1 VYAKDL
7 DWHDWPIFRPRNMGD
22 TETRPTD
29 DVGIA
34 DILVAVDPFLKTE
47 ILSTWILV
55 DMNIRGEELLLV
67 VWSDKHLIG
76 D

>member
-7 DWHDWPIFRPRNMGD
+7 DWHDWPIFRSRDMGD
-22 TETRPTD
+22 AETRPTD

-34 DILVAVDPFLKTE
+34 DVLVAVDPFLKTE

-55 DMNIRGEELLLV
+55 DMNIRGKELLLIV
-67 VWSDKHLIG
+67 RSDKHLIG
-76 D
+76 H